1 MSLPFRL
8 LLLVLCLAGTLPAY
22 GETKRIAILP
32 TFSDF
37 GWNREWQHALGGFDA
52 HLQGELLSGWKAEL
66 LSRAGLSTVVFE
78 QKLLAAEDGT
88 GKPVLQVLPAELLV
102 LTVFD
107 FQRQELRV
115 HVCRVEPKMKLEAP
129 KVFSVKSSEEI
140 VEKLP
145 QAVAMHI
152 AQVAR
157 LELRA
162 EKPAGPEINNSK
174 SLRCALLEPVSES
187 GRHDEM
193 SKVAPMIRAV
203 LEQALAS
210 VPTGVELVERSQLAA
225 LMEEKT
231 TAVTGAWN
239 ANAAS
244 SLGRIARADLILV
257 PFVHFQKS
265 SRIHTSLFA
274 VEVSTGR
281 MLSCR
286 RWMGEAL
293 AEPPPGQ
300 VKALL
305 DDALLAAAL
314 AKRESQAD
322 DISRRH
328 AEAEFLIGLK
338 NDWNGLRQSSATA
351 AQQAARFG
359 DAAMA
364 LGQDKPQYIGRAIA
378 TYAFS
383 AAPALAFPL
392 RDTYEAHRDLTIEL
406 RALRKSGQLEA
417 LHADARRIFEL
428 PLIELGKNG
437 RDWERAA
444 LANLYLRTGD
454 PQKALNVLTAGKGA
468 LRDLASNDDL
478 YQAVAQAL
486 MQLGRYQECVDFV
499 LSRER
504 FSAFATLLVVD
515 AYRALGNT
523 HKEFKLLWH
532 NKYITADSSGD
543 RLVRLLELSIQE
555 NSSREALGYLMT
567 YANAWQRN
575 ASLLRLPIVRA
586 RIAAGQKELAISDA
600 QCFLLSA
607 RREKDVEGQ
616 KALSAI
622 LSELGAQPLEALP
635 TARAFITL
643 PASCSIQLIHDQTID
658 PKHAS
663 EVATHLSG
671 FWGCIVKVRPVKLEV
686 KKFASYNPLA
696 QTVDGNAFAKMLLR
710 VDLPDEA
717 TLGTVLLTQTKL
729 ISKEK
734 DYVGDLYS
742 THAGGD
748 TVLSDHYLRK
758 FKGQDKR
765 PLPLIDAIAAS
776 PLNGVNVVLWR
787 ESRKDDD
794 ESLTLSPVPPDTFAS
809 NGLLYVNDRE
819 LGISPRTGAFLQ
831 KFDGPALLNA
841 VKDYR
846 ATALKEELA
855 TVCPDA
861 ALAAEISGQL
871 AGSTP
876 IIVSPPVQP
885 AIPPPS
891 TKP

>member
-1 MSLPFRL
+1 MSFPRRWL
-8 LLLVLCLAGTLPAY
+8 LFLLCLVCALPVS

-52 HLQGELLSGWKAEL
+52 HLQGELLSGWNAEM

-78 QKLLAAEDGT
+78 QKLLAAGDGT
-88 GKPVLQVLPAELLV
+88 GKKVLQVLPADLLV
-102 LTVFD
+102 LTAFD

-115 HVCRVEPKMKLEAP
+115 HVCRVESGMKLGPP
-129 KVFSVKSSEEI
+129 KVFPVKSSEDI

-145 QAVAMHI
+145 QAVATHI
-152 AQVAR
+152 AQVAK
-157 LELRA
+157 LELRSGKQA
-162 EKPAGPEINNSK
+162 AAEINNSRG
-174 SLRCALLEPVSES
+174 LRCALLEPVSES

-193 SKVAPMIRAV
+193 SKIAPMIRAV
-203 LEQALAS
+203 LEQALVS
-210 VPTGVELVERSQLAA
+210 VPTGFELVERTQLAA

-244 SLGRIARADLILV
+244 SLGRIAGADLILV
-257 PFVHFQKS
+257 PFVHFQKT

-274 VEVSTGR
+274 VEASTGR

-286 RWMGEAL
+286 RWIGEAL
-293 AEPPPGQ
+293 EEPPPGL

-305 DDALLAAAL
+305 DDALRAAAL
-314 AKRESQAD
+314 AKGESQED
-322 DISRRH
+322 DVSRRH

-338 NDWNGLRQSSATA
+338 NDWNGLRQSYATT

-364 LGQDKPQYIGRAIA
+364 LGQDNPQYIGRAIA
-378 TYAFS
+378 TYASS

-392 RDTYEAHRDLTIEL
+392 RDEYEAHRDLTIEL
-406 RALRKSGQLEA
+406 RELRKSGQLEA
-417 LHADARRIFEL
+417 LYADARRIFEL

-437 RDWERAA
+437 RDWERAT
-444 LANLYLRTGD
+444 LATLYMRTGD
-454 PQKALNVLTAGKGA
+454 PQKALSVLTAGKGA
-468 LRDLASNDDL
+468 LRDLASNNDL

-486 MQLGRYQECVDFV
+486 MQLGRYQECADFV
-499 LSRER
+499 LSREQ

-515 AYRALGNT
+515 AYRAMGNT
-523 HKEFKLLWH
+523 HREFELLWH

-543 RLVRLLELSIQE
+543 RLVRLLELSIKE
-555 NSSREALGYLMT
+555 NRAQEALGYLMT

-575 ASLLRLPIVRA
+575 ANLLRLPVLRA

-600 QCFLLSA
+600 QCFMLSA
-607 RREKDVEGQ
+607 RREKDAEEQ
-616 KALSAI
+616 KALTAI
-622 LSELGAQPLEALP
+622 LSELGAQLLEALP
-635 TARAFITL
+635 PACAFITL
-643 PASCSIQLIHDQTID
+643 PASCSIQLLHDQTID

-663 EVATHLSG
+663 EMATHLAG
-671 FWGCIVKVRPVKLEV
+671 FWGCTVKVRSVKFDV

-696 QTVDGNAFAKMLLR
+696 QSVDGKAFARVLLR

-734 DYVGDLYS
+734 DYVGDVYS
-742 THAGGD
+742 SHAGGD
-748 TVLSDHYLRK
+748 TVLSDHYFRK

-765 PLPLIDAIAAS
+765 PLPLIDAIAAC
-776 PLNGVNVVLWR
+776 PLTGVRVMLWK
-787 ESRKDDD
+787 ESQKADD
-794 ESLTLSPVPPDTFAS
+794 ESLTLSPVPPDAFAA

-855 TVCPDA
+855 TLSPDA
-861 ALAAEISGQL
+861 ALAVEISGKL
-871 AGSTP
+871 A
-876 IIVSPPVQP
+876 VSPSVIVN
-885 AIPPPS
+885 APS
-891 TKP
+891 LSPKP